1 MLNKKLQ
8 GLLSVHIAVALF
20 GVAGVFAKLLTIEP
34 ALIVFGRTFFA
45 CVALLV
51 VLPLVKGDM
60 RLKEGK
66 DALGFLLMGTILA
79 LHWVTFFHSIQ
90 ISTVAI
96 GLLTFS
102 TFPIFVTF
110 FEPLFFK
117 ERLRVI
123 DIFVCLVV
131 FLGLILVI
139 PDLDFQNNLTIGAFW
154 GVFSGLTFAFLSI
167 LNRTFVSNYPAMTI
181 AFYQNMI
188 ASLVLLPVV
197 GGTVLTTTAHEL
209 RLLVLLGV
217 VFTALAHSFFIRGLL
232 HVKAQLAS
240 VIASLEPVY
249 GIVLAMVLLKEIPTV
264 RECIGGC
271 IIVGAI
277 VFATRFGGKKA
288 ERKKE
293 LDVFSR

>member
-1 MLNKKLQ
+1 MLNNKLQ
-8 GLLSVHIAVALF
+8 SLLSVHIAVALF
-20 GVAGVFAKLLTIEP
+20 GVAGIFAKLLAIEP

-45 CVALLV
+45 CLALLV
-51 VLPLVKGDM
+51 ALPVMKVDV

-90 ISTVAI
+90 VSTVAI

-110 FEPLFFK
+110 LEPFFFN
-117 ERLRVI
+117 ERLQMI

-139 PDLDFQNNLTIGAFW
+139 PDLNFENNLTLGAFW
-154 GVFSGLTFAFLSI
+154 GVFSGLTFAVLSV

-197 GGTVLTTTAHEL
+197 GGTFLTTTVHEMK
-209 RLLVLLGV
+209 LLILLGV

-232 HVKAQLAS
+232 YVKAQLAS

-264 RECIGGC
+264 REGIGGC

-277 VFATRFGGKKA
+277 VLATRFGGKKGGQEIGA
-288 ERKKE
+288 
-293 LDVFSR
+293 